1 MHIQEPRR
9 PRPRRSLFW
18 PIALITFGAL
28 LLLSNMGLIPS
39 TGWAILWRF
48 WPVALIALGI
58 DVLIGRR
65 SVAGAIASG
74 VLLLAL
80 VGMAIGIAVFA
91 EQIPFLV
98 ELARPATLKTEH
110 INYPLDGIERASVS
124 IDWTN
129 APGYLSA
136 LDDSPNLLE
145 ADVAYR
151 GEMAFEVQ
159 RSGSEADVTLD
170 TYLQGIPY
178 GNLNFDDSDIR
189 WDVRLS
195 PDVTLDLRLD
205 ASTGSA
211 SFDLSG
217 LRLSHLRIDGSSGA
231 IDLTLPSTSS
241 FHGDI
246 DSGSGALLLR
256 ATPDVGLRIVLDAGS
271 GRFDPGERLVLI
283 SGEPDDDGTWETP
296 GFDRAD
302 SRITLNIDQGSGA
315 IRVR

>member
-1 MHIQEPRR
+1 
-9 PRPRRSLFW
+9 
-18 PIALITFGAL
+18 
-28 LLLSNMGLIPS
+28 MGLIPS

-98 ELARPATLKTEH
+98 ELARPAALKTEH
-110 INYPLDGIERASVS
+110 VSYPLDGIERASVS
-124 IDWTN
+124 IDWTS

-178 GNLNFDDSDIR
+178 GNLSFDDSESR
-189 WDVRLS
+189 WDIRLS
-195 PDVTLDLRLD
+195 PEVTLDLRLD
-205 ASTGSA
+205 ASSGSA
-211 SFDLSG
+211 SFDLSR
-217 LRLSHLRIDGSSGA
+217 LRLSHLRINGSSGA
-231 IDLTLPSTSS
+231 IDLTLPSTGS
-241 FHGDI
+241 FHGDL
-246 DSGSGALLLR
+246 DGGSGATLLR
-256 ATPDVGLRIVLDAGS
+256 PTSDVGLRIVLDAGS
-271 GRFDPGERLVLI
+271 GHFDPGDRLVLI
-283 SGEPDDDGTWETP
+283 SGEPDGDGTWETP

-302 SRITLNIDQGSGA
+302 NRITLNIDQGSGA